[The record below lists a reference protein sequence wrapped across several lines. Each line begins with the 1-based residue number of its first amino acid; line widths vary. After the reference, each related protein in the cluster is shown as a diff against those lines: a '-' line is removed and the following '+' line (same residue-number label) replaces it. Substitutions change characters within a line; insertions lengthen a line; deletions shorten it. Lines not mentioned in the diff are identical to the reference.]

1 MPHPD
6 MYFDLDLQVLT
17 HTRAIYESIRDL
29 PIISPHTHIDPG
41 MFSNPDYQ
49 YPDPYRLFVLADHY
63 IFRILHSQGISLE
76 TILNCADSEAGWRLF
91 AENYHLFLG
100 TPSAAWFEMAL
111 EQVFGI
117 TEKLNSNNADAIY
130 EHISGQLTTPRLAP
144 SQLLDTFKIE
154 VLATTDQA
162 VDTLPCHQAIK
173 GTPLEGRI
181 IPTIRMDNL
190 MFISA
195 KDWRDT
201 IAKLSQVSQVNV
213 KGYASFLEAI
223 RQRRSYFKQ
232 LGATA
237 CDISV
242 PSTCTEPLSPQEC
255 NNIFQKAMM
264 GQVSIKDEQLFI
276 AHMLFEIAGMCC
288 EDDLV
293 MQLHT
298 GVQRNNNLTAYA
310 QFGPDLGY
318 DLPIQVEY
326 TRNLMPLLQ
335 EFGEDPHFT
344 LLLFSLDETS
354 LTRELAPLAGVY
366 PCLRLGPP
374 WWFLD
379 SWQGMRNY
387 LERVTEIAGIYNT
400 AGFIDDGRNLLTLP
414 ARHDLWRRAVA
425 NWLSDLVARHV
436 ISKSEGQNLAYE
448 LTYNLAKKTYN
459 MPSGTE

>member
-6 MYFDLDLQVLT
+6 MYFDLDPQVLT
-17 HTRAIYESIRDL
+17 HTRAIYDGIKDL

-41 MFSNPDYQ
+41 MFSNPGYQ

-63 IFRILHSQGISLE
+63 IFRMLHSQGISLK
-76 TILNCADSEAGWRLF
+76 TILNCGDPEAGWRLF
-91 AENYHLFLG
+91 AENYHLFLA
-100 TPSAAWFEMAL
+100 TPSAAWFEMTL
-111 EQVFGI
+111 DKVFGI
-117 TEKLNSNNADAIY
+117 SEKLNKDNAFDIY
-130 EHISGQLTTPRLAP
+130 EHISDQLDTPWMAP
-144 SQLLDTFKIE
+144 RQLLDTFKIE
-154 VLATTDQA
+154 ALATTDQA
-162 VDTLPCHQAIK
+162 VDTLPHHQAIK
-173 GTPLEGRI
+173 GTPLDGRI
-181 IPTIRMDNL
+181 IPTIRMDSL

-195 KDWRDT
+195 KEWQNT
-201 IAKLSQVSQVNV
+201 ISKLSQVSQVDV
-213 KGYASFLEAI
+213 KSYTSFLEAI
-223 RQRRSYFKQ
+223 RQRRSFFKE

-255 NNIFQKAMM
+255 NTIFEKAML
-264 GQVSIKDEQLFI
+264 GQASIKAEQLFI
-276 AHMLFEIAGMCC
+276 AHMLFDIAGMCC
-288 EDDLV
+288 EDNLV

-335 EFGEDPHFT
+335 AFGEDPNFT
-344 LLLFSLDETS
+344 LLVFCLDETS

-379 SWQGMRNY
+379 SWQGMRKY
-387 LERVTEIAGIYNT
+387 LKRVTEIAGIYNT
-400 AGFIDDGRNLLTLP
+400 AGFIDDGRNLLTIP

-425 NWLSDLVARHV
+425 NWLGDLVARHV
-436 ISKSEGQNLAYE
+436 ISKPEAQNQANE

-459 MPSGTE
+459 MRSNIK

>member
-6 MYFDLDLQVLT
+6 MYFDLDLPVLT
-17 HTRAIYESIRDL
+17 HTRAIYESIHDL

-41 MFSNPDYQ
+41 MFSNPNYQ

-63 IFRILHSQGISLE
+63 IFRMLHSQGISLE
-76 TILNCADSEAGWRLF
+76 TILKCPDPKVGWHLF
-91 AENYHLFLG
+91 AENYHLFLA

-117 TEKLNSNNADAIY
+117 TEKLNFGNADAIY
-130 EHISGQLTTPRLAP
+130 ESISDQLSSPRLAP
-144 SQLLDTFKIE
+144 RQLLDTFKIE

-162 VDTLPCHQAIK
+162 VDTLPHHQAIK
-173 GTPLEGRI
+173 GTPLEGRV

-195 KDWRDT
+195 PGWQDT
-201 IAKLSQVSQVNV
+201 IEKLSQSSQVDV
-213 KGYASFLEAI
+213 TGYGSFLEAI
-223 RQRRSYFKQ
+223 RQRRNYFKQ

-242 PSTCTEPLSPQEC
+242 PSTCTEPLSNREAEEIFAKAL
-255 NNIFQKAMM
+255 NN
-264 GQVSIKDEQLFI
+264 QVSSAEEQRFI
-276 AHMLFEIAGMCC
+276 AHVLFESARMCC
-288 EDDLV
+288 EDGLV
-293 MQLHT
+293 MQLHA
-298 GVQRNNNLTAYA
+298 GVQRNNNLSAYA
-310 QFGPDLGY
+310 QFGLDLGY

-326 TRNLMPLLQ
+326 VRNLMPLLQ
-335 EFGEDPHFT
+335 AFGEEPNFT
-344 LLLFSLDETS
+344 LLPFTLDEAS

-387 LERVTEIAGIYNT
+387 LERVTELAGIYNT
-400 AGFIDDGRNLLTLP
+400 VGFVDDGRNLLTIP
-414 ARHDLWRRAVA
+414 ARHDLWRRAVS
-425 NWLSDLVARHV
+425 NWLGGLVARHV
-436 ISKSEGQNLAYE
+436 VQFGESLDIAQQMS
-448 LTYNLAKKTYN
+448 YNLAKKIYHL
-459 MPSGTE
+459 